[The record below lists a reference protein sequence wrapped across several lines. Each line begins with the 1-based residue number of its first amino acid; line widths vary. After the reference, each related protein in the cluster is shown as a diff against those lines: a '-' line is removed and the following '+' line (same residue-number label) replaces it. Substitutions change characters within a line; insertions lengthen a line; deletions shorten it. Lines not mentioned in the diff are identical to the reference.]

1 MSLCF
6 QLSVALDKQELLS
19 PIPRF
24 YLQHKK
30 TGVGMLSVEGK
41 AEEWTC
47 KAQSEGGSVALVS
60 YFRFISTQIFGEAK
74 MTQIL

>member
-1 MSLCF
+1 
-6 QLSVALDKQELLS
+6 
-19 PIPRF
+19 
-24 YLQHKK
+24 
-30 TGVGMLSVEGK
+30 MLSVEGK
-41 AEEWTC
+41 AEECTC

>member
-24 YLQHKK
+24 YLQHKR
-30 TGVGMLSVEGK
+30 TGVGMHQWK
-41 AEEWTC
+41 ARLRHGLA
-47 KAQSEGGSVALVS
+47 KPSQKGAVLV
-60 YFRFISTQIFGEAK
+60 
-74 MTQIL
+74 